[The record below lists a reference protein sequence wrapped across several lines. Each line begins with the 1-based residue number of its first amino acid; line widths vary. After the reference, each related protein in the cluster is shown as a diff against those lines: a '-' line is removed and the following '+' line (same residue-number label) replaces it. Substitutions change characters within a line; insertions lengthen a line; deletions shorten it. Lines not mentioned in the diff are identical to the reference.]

1 MSTTTITPITHE
13 HRHHHASRTRKGPGA
28 GFREAACA
36 SNWLW
41 PRSALWLLSG
51 IYIVPAD
58 QQAVVT
64 RFGQVIEPRVF
75 PGIHLSLPWP
85 IDRVTKLKVQQLQ
98 RLVVGGDL
106 PDSVLGRTQPLA
118 SQFLTGDQNIINLR
132 AVVQYSVGT
141 PADYLFRT
149 QDVAKSVAAAV
160 ETELAR
166 RIGRRTVDAV
176 LTTDKIAIQEEARA
190 AAQKLIDAYGA
201 GVRIASINIESMT
214 PPPEA
219 ADAFR
224 DVASARADAARIYNE
239 ALGYANDVI
248 PKARGEAQ
256 QMTESAAGLQRNQD
270 RRSQRRCG
278 PLQSG
283 GGRVCARIG
292 GERPPAL
299 PGNAGTG
306 AAEDQEADCGQ
317 ERKLRSDHHPE
328 ERRRRTG
335 AEESMTRERKA
346 QIATVALLAW
356 RLGAGGD
363 ETRRLASQRG
373 IALEPG
379 GARAPP
385 RRHRKTPFIA

>member
-1 MSTTTITPITHE
+1 MSTIPLVE
-13 HRHHHASRTRKGPGA
+13 HHHPHAHDHPHTDENGHHHHHPPQEKKTGPRNPRTGLARQLA
-28 GFREAACA
+28 VAAIVC
-36 SNWLW
+36 
-41 PRSALWLLSG
+41 WLLSG
-51 IYIVPAD
+51 IFIVAAD

-75 PGIHLSLPWP
+75 PGIHMSLPWP
-85 IDRVTKLKVQQLQ
+85 IDRVSKLKVRQLQ

-132 AVVQYSVGT
+132 AVVQYSVGM

-176 LTTDKIAIQEEARA
+176 LTTDKVAIQEETRA
-190 AAQKLIDAYGA
+190 AAQTLIDAYGV
-201 GVRIASINIESMT
+201 GVRLASINIESMT

-239 ALGYANDVI
+239 ALGYANDEI

-256 QMTESAAGLQRNQD
+256 QMTESAA
-270 RRSQRRCG
+270 
-278 PLQSG
+278 
-283 GGRVCARIG
+283 AYK
-292 GERPPAL
+292 
-299 PGNAGTG
+299 GTKIDEATG
-306 AAEDQEADCGQ
+306 DASRFNLVAAEYARASAVNG
-317 ERKLRSDHHPE
+317 
-328 ERRRRTG
+328 
-335 AEESMTRERKA
+335 
-346 QIATVALLAW
+346 
-356 RLGAGGD
+356 
-363 ETRRLASQRG
+363 RRLY
-373 IALEPG
+373 LETLEQVLPKIKKLIVDKNG
-379 GARAPP
+379 NFDLTIIRKSGDTPAV
-385 RRHRKTPFIA
+385 RRNP